1 MLRTY
6 QNLLVQFGMGYSVA
20 YTTTIVMI
28 IATTIFICV
37 MISSEDMSNSVDMR
51 SVSMHRVEFSGK
63 VKMLMYS
70 IITSYF
76 VNLGLSKILEIGV
89 KLYDS

>member
-1 MLRTY
+1 MLKTY
-6 QNLLVQFGMGYSVA
+6 QSLLVNFRMGYSVS
-20 YTTTIVMI
+20 YIITIAMI
-28 IATTIFICV
+28 IATAVFIYVV
-37 MISSEDMSNSVDMR
+37 MSSEDMSNSVDMR

-70 IITSYF
+70 IIISYF

>member
-1 MLRTY
+1 MLKTY
-6 QNLLVQFGMGYSVA
+6 QSLLVKFGMGYSIA
-20 YTTTIVMI
+20 YIVTIAMI
-28 IATTIFICV
+28 IAITIFIYVV
-37 MISSEDMSNSVDMR
+37 MSSEDMSNSVDMR

-63 VKMLMYS
+63 VKIIMYS
-70 IITSYF
+70 IIISYF

>member
-1 MLRTY
+1 MLKTY
-6 QNLLVQFGMGYSVA
+6 QSLLVQFGMGYSIAYIIAVA
-20 YTTTIVMI
+20 MI
-28 IATTIFICV
+28 IAITIFIYVV
-37 MISSEDMSNSVDMR
+37 MSSEDMSNSVDMR

-63 VKMLMYS
+63 VKIIMYS
-70 IITSYF
+70 IIISYF

>member
-1 MLRTY
+1 MLKTY
-6 QNLLVQFGMGYSVA
+6 QSLLVKFGMGYSVA
-20 YTTTIVMI
+20 YIITIAMI
-28 IATTIFICV
+28 IATAVFIYVV
-37 MISSEDMSNSVDMR
+37 MSSEDMSNSVDMR

-70 IITSYF
+70 IIISYF

>member
-6 QNLLVQFGMGYSVA
+6 QNLLVKFGMGYSVA
-20 YTTTIVMI
+20 YIITIAMI
-28 IATTIFICV
+28 IATAIFIYVV
-37 MISSEDMSNSVDMR
+37 MSSEDMSNSVDMR

-70 IITSYF
+70 IIISYF

>member
-1 MLRTY
+1 MLKTY
-6 QNLLVQFGMGYSVA
+6 QSLLVKFGMGYSVA
-20 YTTTIVMI
+20 YIIAIAMI
-28 IATTIFICV
+28 IATAVFIYVV
-37 MISSEDMSNSVDMR
+37 MSSEDMSNSVDMR

-70 IITSYF
+70 IIISYF